1 MTDYYG
7 QQISIGDTIIWSAY
21 TYLYVGIVCNITPY
35 TLKVFMCL
43 DGGFKPSS
51 KPVTVRTKNFIRI
64 EKLLKDDKKIIK

>member
-21 TYLYVGIVCNITPY
+21 TYLYVGIVCNITPH
-35 TLKVFMCL
+35 TLKVFMCW
-43 DGGFKPSS
+43 GNEFKPSS